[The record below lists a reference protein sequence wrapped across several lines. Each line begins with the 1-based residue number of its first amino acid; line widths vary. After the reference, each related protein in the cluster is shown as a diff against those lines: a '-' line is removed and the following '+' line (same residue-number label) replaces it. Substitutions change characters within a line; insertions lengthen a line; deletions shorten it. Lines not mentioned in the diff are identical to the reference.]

1 MTFRGI
7 HRLRKL
13 FASIF
18 GRSATDR
25 RCTDRRS
32 PITDSETS
40 APDPMV
46 DADGVGRQS
55 VDHESSAT
63 TVPTSRVRER
73 PGKLASLSDTED
85 TAECDVVVGLDFGTS
100 RTKVV
105 VRTPELHDE
114 RAVAVNFEP
123 HGESSNPY
131 LLSTRI
137 WIDAQDICRLD
148 ASKGQ
153 RVEDIKVRLFQNT
166 KDFGRKGPSREQP
179 YPDPET
185 MAVAYLTLVLQYT
198 RAWFLKTQKDVI
210 SHFRTLNW
218 AVNLGVPS
226 PYVGTNE
233 TSSRFRRIGHAA
245 CLLSA
250 RESPRLQVGVD
261 EAEEALGTVDAD
273 GFCDNVDRWLDCDF
287 DIKPEIVAAAVGY
300 AHSDQ
305 RREGVHLM
313 IDVGASTLDVCTF
326 LLHQNDG
333 SDRYSLLTTN
343 VEPLG
348 TFRLVQPD
356 RHKLSTECAVMLRKV
371 IQELLPPNGLAARE
385 DIFRAHGRLPIFLTG
400 GGSKDS
406 FYIGCVD
413 ELEDAILNVFRVN
426 NKGIR
431 RLQLPVPDTAAGDA
445 AAVFHRLAVAWGLS
459 YRAVDI
465 GDVLPPE
472 EVERP
477 EPLGRSTWEDR
488 YLSKDQM

>member
-1 MTFRGI
+1 MRFRGL
-7 HRLRKL
+7 HRLRRL
-13 FASIF
+13 FASIL
-18 GRSATDR
+18 GRSATDKE
-25 RCTDRRS
+25 CTDRRS
-32 PITDSETS
+32 PIIDSKTS
-40 APDPMV
+40 ESDPMV
-46 DADGVGRQS
+46 GAGGRRRKT
-55 VDHESSAT
+55 VDRESSTT
-63 TVPTSRVRER
+63 TVPTSRAVER
-73 PGKLASLSDTED
+73 PGTRTRLSGTED
-85 TAECDVVVGLDFGTS
+85 AAECDVVVGLDFGTS

-105 VRTPELHDE
+105 VRTPDLHDE
-114 RAVAVNFEP
+114 RALAVSFET

-131 LLSTRI
+131 LLPTQI
-137 WIDAQDICRLD
+137 WLDAQGICRLEP
-148 ASKGQ
+148 SEG
-153 RVEDIKVRLFQNT
+153 RHVEDIKVGLFQNIE
-166 KDFGRKGPSREQP
+166 DFDRNGSSKEQS
-179 YPDPET
+179 YLDPET

-233 TSSRFRRIGHAA
+233 TSSRFRRVGHAA
-245 CLLSA
+245 CLLSE

-261 EAEEALGTVDAD
+261 EAEEALKAIDAD
-273 GFCDNVDRWLDCDF
+273 GFGDDVGRWKCDF

-348 TFRLVQPD
+348 TFRLVQQD
-356 RHKLSTECAVMLRKV
+356 RHELSKECAVMLRKV

-400 GGSKDS
+400 GGSKHR

-413 ELEDAILNVFRVN
+413 ELEDAIRNVFRVN

-431 RLQLPVPDTAAGDA
+431 RLQLPVPNTAADDA

-472 EVERP
+472 EIERP
-477 EPLGRSTWEDR
+477 EPLGRITWEDR